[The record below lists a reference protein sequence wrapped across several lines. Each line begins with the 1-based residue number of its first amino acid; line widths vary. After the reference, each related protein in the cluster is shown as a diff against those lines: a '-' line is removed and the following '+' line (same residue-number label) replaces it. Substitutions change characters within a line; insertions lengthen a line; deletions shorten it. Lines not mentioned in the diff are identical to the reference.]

1 MDLFGNRW
9 KKGKDHVSFFFLYF
23 FRRKLPEGE
32 KLRGI
37 YLAMFLI
44 FAIVAR
50 KRREREE
57 DGALRSL

>member
-1 MDLFGNRW
+1 MEIDGRKERITFLF
-9 KKGKDHVSFFFLYF
+9 SFYIFL
-23 FRRKLPEGE
+23 RKLPEGE